1 MAGVRYEMSIISTFN
16 GLRLQML
23 HQVLLRSIRAN
34 TRKELVSSNSV
45 NRLVAEYLPHHVHTA
60 PQLGKY
66 SATVHRENGGYGD
79 SEHFFQSSSVLPSLK
94 LPRNFLPVL
103 SGFEKFLFLT

>member
-1 MAGVRYEMSIISTFN
+1 MAGVRYEMSITSTFN

-23 HQVLLRSIRAN
+23 TSSVVEIDSCQYTKRVSLFKFGEQTSGGIFTSPRTHRSA
-34 TRKELVSSNSV
+34 TG
-45 NRLVAEYLPHHVHTA
+45 H
-60 PQLGKY
+60 
-66 SATVHRENGGYGD
+66 TVHRENGGYGD